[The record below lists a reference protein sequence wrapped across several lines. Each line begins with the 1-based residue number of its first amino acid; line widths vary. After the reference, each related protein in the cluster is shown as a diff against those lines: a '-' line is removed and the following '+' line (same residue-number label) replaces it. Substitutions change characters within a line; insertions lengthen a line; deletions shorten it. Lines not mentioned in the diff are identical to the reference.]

1 MRQFNLEEYVKNP
14 TRPIITRVGRAARI
28 ICTDRKGVGIDSPY
42 PIVALIECHDE
53 IETEAVMTFTPE
65 GRQRSQSDSDVDLF
79 FAPKE
84 GWINIYKTKSGCVQT
99 GEVVVYASKE
109 EAEAKGKRCENY
121 ISTIKIEWEE

>member
-1 MRQFNLEEYVKNP
+1 MKQFSLEEYLENP
-14 TRPIITRVGRAARI
+14 DRKLVTRDGRNVRI

-53 IETEAVMTFTPE
+53 IETEAVMTFSYE
-65 GRQRSQSDSDVDLF
+65 GRQRSKSDSDVDLF

-99 GEVVVYASKE
+99 GEVVVYDSKE